1 MTLQVLGVVP
11 QQLFQKSRYLDS
23 LVMSAWRI
31 PISVCQNK
39 LNTRGS
45 QMIDWKVRGWGGE
58 VSLDIKPV
66 VYCVLMNISI
76 MEQKQK

>member
-1 MTLQVLGVVP
+1 
-11 QQLFQKSRYLDS
+11 
-23 LVMSAWRI
+23 
-31 PISVCQNK
+31 
-39 LNTRGS
+39 
-45 QMIDWKVRGWGGE
+45 MIDWKVRGWGGE